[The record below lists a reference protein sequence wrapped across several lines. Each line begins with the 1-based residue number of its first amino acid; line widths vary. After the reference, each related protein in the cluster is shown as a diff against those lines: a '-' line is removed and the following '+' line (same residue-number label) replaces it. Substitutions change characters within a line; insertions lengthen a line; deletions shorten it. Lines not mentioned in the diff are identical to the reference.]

1 MHIHARSKVRQS
13 EVSQSAGVAEDRFFE
28 QHFRTPHRASGDTGG
43 SSSAPLQHQAGG
55 RNGALNARGVPR
67 RGLSTH
73 LEPPWAP
80 SRLEQLLRAPSSPHL
95 VPPERSK
102 GLHHPPLDAPRALEG
117 AARAPAQCPEG
128 ALRGCA
134 SLLGAPGGSKWVLK
148 PLLGTPL
155 AFRTPFCPPAW
166 CCRWALAPDARGGVW
181 KCCSKN
187 LSSATPALCD
197 TLLCHTL
204 LRAWICTGSH

>member
-1 MHIHARSKVRQS
+1 MFSCERRALARAFRALGLCSTWPRKHRPCRALATWTPENTAPAMLWPLGRSKGLL
-13 EVSQSAGVAEDRFFE
+13 E
-28 QHFRTPHRASGDTGG
+28 
-43 SSSAPLQHQAGG
+43 APLGAP
-55 RNGALNARGVPR
+55 GAL
-67 RGLSTH
+67 
-73 LEPPWAP
+73 EWAA
-80 SRLEQLLRAPSSPHL
+80 RAPTWC
-95 VPPERSK
+95 PPKRSK

-187 LSSATPALCD
+187 LFSATPALCD